1 VLCLESNLNLITDTF
16 DISSISIHSEHFT
29 TACLL
34 DYQGSTYTYDC
45 LSYRGTPCFW
55 TTGNC
60 VPPINRVTCFNP
72 TLFSLEED
80 DLTVRLSSYPFEAYL
95 PVPIEDA
102 PSYTEVYLDIPSTV
116 IQRYAYCKFKL
127 QLLITEFRARKRR
140 LTFYFHFG
148 ECLELCLLKQETK
161 KEFQVIHCSSDILE
175 KIGLANIISSCSNCL
190 ANPEAVLLTN
200 ISLVYVQENL
210 KLASVSEYIK
220 SSLCCPLS
228 LIPTLYGWK
237 LKNHLRLG
245 SLNPIKLHDT
255 VKNLFITLKWQQALG
270 YSENIQLE
278 MSPVLERAIQQL
290 AASRFDNGSKF
301 CDHGLQLYTFYYILQ
316 SLTSRC
322 AFLQPAEIQ
331 SFFLTVV
338 SPSFRLTWRTEQAW
352 MKGEPVLQ
360 YFFSSSFRAH
370 IHELVSSAA
379 TCYDV
384 MLVRTEFSH
393 NEIIEPSQNNF
404 LSLFQWKKGNSTIT
418 AHCFHLNVDELQDT
432 SFSLLLAKDHE
443 PDLTL
448 CIADVG
454 KNNRALIMVKLRDL
468 RSKLISNPIPFSFQ
482 SAPIQ
487 TQNTEKENACYLSV
501 IRCAENEMGYELDVN
516 TYGAQ
521 ISQREG
527 KFIRSSIF
535 KKFGLKY
542 LNLKYIL

>member
-1 VLCLESNLNLITDTF
+1 M
-16 DISSISIHSEHFT
+16 HSEYFAAYFRPAGVPTGLNFT
-29 TACLL
+29 
-34 DYQGSTYTYDC
+34 
-45 LSYRGTPCFW
+45 SYKGMEYFP

-60 VPPINRVTCFNP
+60 VPPVKRVTCLNP
-72 TLFSLEED
+72 TLFSLNNKD
-80 DLTVRLSSYPFEAYL
+80 DLKVRLLSSYPFEAYL
-95 PVPIEDA
+95 PVPIEKDDEDETIAKGAAEDA
-102 PSYTEVYLDIPSTV
+102 M
-116 IQRYAYCKFKL
+116 YAYCKSKL
-127 QLLITEFRARKRR
+127 QMLVTEFRDRKHR
-140 LTFYFHFG
+140 LTFYLHFG
-148 ECLELCLLKQETK
+148 ECLELCLRKQETK

-175 KIGLANIISSCSNCL
+175 KVGLANIISSCSNCL
-190 ANPEAVLLTN
+190 ASPDAVLLTN
-200 ISLVYVQENL
+200 ISLVFL
-210 KLASVSEYIK
+210 TLHSVSEYIK

-278 MSPVLERAIQQL
+278 MSPVLERAIKQL
-290 AASRFDNGSKF
+290 AASRFSYGSTF
-301 CDHGLQLYTFYYILQ
+301 CCGYQLYSFYYILQ

-331 SFFLTVV
+331 SFFLTEV

-360 YFFSSSFRAH
+360 YSFSSSFRAH

-418 AHCFHLNVDELQDT
+418 AHCFHLNVDELQHT

-535 KKFGLKY
+535 KKFGL
-542 LNLKYIL
+542 